1 MPSFPSGGRAI
12 SIDEYSPAGGD
23 KHPAVLLIHGS
34 GGPLR
39 GLDPYAERASQFGVN
54 VFVVHYFEATGHTWV
69 SPAQIERY
77 FLDWLQ
83 TVRAAVDYVAAHPR
97 VDATRIG
104 LMGFSLGAYLAL
116 ALATEDRRIAA
127 VAELFGGMPDHFV
140 ANAAKLP
147 PVLILHGK
155 DDPVVPVSEALK
167 LEQLLK
173 RNHVS
178 YDIKLYKGQ
187 GHTLR
192 GLAQM
197 DAVRRIIAFFRQTL
211 TAKEAISSKR

>member
-1 MPSFPSGGRAI
+1 MPTFSAAGRDI
-12 SIDEYSPAGGD
+12 HIDVYSPAGGG
-23 KHPAVLLIHGS
+23 KHPAVLLVHGS

-54 VFVVHYFEATGHTWV
+54 VFVVHYFEATGHNWV
-69 SPAQIERY
+69 SPGQIERY
-77 FLDWLQ
+77 FLEWLE
-83 TVRAAVDYVAAHPR
+83 TLRAAVDYVAAHPR
-97 VDATRIG
+97 VDSVRIG

-116 ALATEDRRIAA
+116 ALATDDRRIAA

-155 DDPVVPVSEALK
+155 DDPVVPLSEALK

-173 RNHVS
+173 RNNVR

-197 DAVRRIIAFFRQTL
+197 DAVRRIVAFFRQTL
-211 TAKEAISSKR
+211 VARAA